1 MDENN
6 IIAEKT
12 EKIGYVQVLRNHDFF
27 ALWLGNL
34 ISVLGNDFHF
44 IALLWLVNQLTK
56 STLSVGI
63 VMTCTFLPPL
73 FFGLFAGVFVDMW
86 NRKITMIACDIIRA
100 ILVLLIPILY
110 YSGLLQF
117 WNICVIVFLISFLNI
132 FHESANRSIIPNL
145 VRPKELVT
153 ANSISEVSF
162 QLTNIFGSAL
172 AGILISIIGTVNIFF
187 IDSFSYLFSAL
198 MIFTIRFAGLQ
209 LDIRLEGAK
218 DILARVWE
226 GLKTIR
232 ANTIILTLI
241 IMMAIMNFALGPF
254 NVLTP
259 RLSEEV
265 LKAGSAGLGFIM
277 SAFSVGMLI
286 GALLVGSLGKKISVG
301 RSITL
306 GVLISGFFFSI
317 FALSK
322 NLSNS
327 LILVAIFGFSFA
339 APKVY
344 GISVIQN
351 LVPNSIRGRIFS
363 IQMLLSNIMFP
374 LSFLLSGWLGEKIVV
389 SWILFGCG
397 ILMIADG
404 IYGYSVK
411 KLRETKVV

>member
-1 MDENN
+1 MNENN
-6 IIAEKT
+6 IIAEKK
-12 EKIGYVQVLRNHDFF
+12 EKIGYIQVLRNHDFF

-63 VMTCTFLPPL
+63 VMTCSFLPSL

-86 NRKITMIACDIIRA
+86 NRKTTMIICDVIRA
-100 ILVLLIPILY
+100 IVVLLIPILY

-117 WNICVIVFLISFLNI
+117 WNICVIVFIISFFNI

-145 VRPKELVT
+145 VRPEELVT

-187 IDSFSYLFSAL
+187 IDSFSYLISAL

-209 LDIRLEGAK
+209 LDIRLEGVK

-226 GLKTIR
+226 GLKTIK
-232 ANTIILTLI
+232 ANTIILTLL

-265 LKAGSAGLGFIM
+265 LKAGSTGLGFIM

-286 GALLVGSLGKKISVG
+286 GALLIGSLGKRIPVG
-301 RSITL
+301 KTITL

-322 NLSNS
+322 NISNS
-327 LILVAIFGFSFA
+327 FILAAIFGFSFA

-344 GISVIQN
+344 GITVIQN
-351 LVPNSIRGRIFS
+351 LVPDSIRGRIFS
-363 IQMLLSNIMFP
+363 IQMLLANIMFP
-374 LSFLLSGWLGEKIVV
+374 LSFLLSGWLGEKIAV

-397 ILMIADG
+397 ILMIANG

-411 KLRETKVV
+411 KLREIKGV

>member
-1 MDENN
+1 MEENN
-6 IIAEKT
+6 IIAERK
-12 EKIGYVQVLRNHDFF
+12 EKIGYIQVLRNHDFF

-63 VMTCTFLPPL
+63 IMTCTVLPHL

-86 NRKITMIACDIIRA
+86 NRKTTMIACDIIRA

-110 YSGLLQF
+110 YGGLLQF

-132 FHESANRSIIPNL
+132 FHDSANKSIIPNL
-145 VRPKELVT
+145 VRPEELVT

-187 IDSFSYLFSAL
+187 IDSLSYLLSAF
-198 MIFTIRFAGLQ
+198 MIFTIKFAGLQ
-209 LDIRLEGAK
+209 MDIRLEGVK
-218 DILARVWE
+218 DILARVRE
-226 GLKTIR
+226 GLKVIKT
-232 ANTIILTLI
+232 NSIILTIL

-259 RLSEEV
+259 KLSEEI
-265 LKAGSAGLGFIM
+265 LKAGSTGFGFIM

-286 GALLVGSLGKKISVG
+286 GAFLVGNLGKRIPVG
-301 RSITL
+301 KSITL
-306 GVLISGFFFSI
+306 SILIAGFFFSI

-322 NLSNS
+322 NIFSS
-327 LILVAIFGFSFA
+327 LILVAIFGFLFA
-339 APKVY
+339 VPRVY

-351 LVPNSIRGRIFS
+351 LVPDSIRGRIFS
-363 IQMLLSNIMFP
+363 IQMFLSNIMFP
-374 LSFLLSGWLGEKIVV
+374 LSFLLSGWLGEKIAV

-397 ILMIADG
+397 ILMMVNG

-411 KLRETKVV
+411 KLREIKGV

>member
-1 MDENN
+1 MEEDN
-6 IIAEKT
+6 IIAEKK
-12 EKIGYVQVLRNHDFF
+12 EKVGYVQVLRNHDFF

-56 STLSVGI
+56 STLSIGI
-63 VMTCTFLPPL
+63 VVTCTFLPHI

-86 NRKITMIACDIIRA
+86 NRKITMIICDIIRA

-110 YSGLLQF
+110 YSGLLQI

-145 VRPKELVT
+145 VRPEELVT

-172 AGILISIIGTVNIFF
+172 AGILISIIGSVNIFF
-187 IDSFSYLFSAL
+187 IDSFTYLFSAL
-198 MIFTIRFAGLQ
+198 MIFTIRFIAIQ
-209 LDIRLEGAK
+209 RDIRLEGVK

-226 GLKTIR
+226 GLKVIKT
-232 ANTIILTLI
+232 NSIILTLL

-259 RLSEEV
+259 KLSEEI
-265 LKAGSAGLGFIM
+265 LKAGPRGLGFIM
-277 SAFSVGMLI
+277 ASLSVGMLI
-286 GALLVGSLGKKISVG
+286 GAFLLGRLGKRVPAGK
-301 RSITL
+301 SITL
-306 GVLISGFFFSI
+306 GILIAGLFFSI

-322 NLSNS
+322 NIFNS
-327 LILVAIFGFSFA
+327 LILVAMFGFSFA

-344 GISVIQN
+344 AISVIQN
-351 LVPNSIRGRIFS
+351 SVPDSIRGRIFS
-363 IQMLLSNIMFP
+363 IQMLLASIMVP
-374 LSFLLSGWLGEKIVV
+374 LSLLLSGWLGERVAP

-397 ILMIADG
+397 LLMIVNG

-411 KLRETKVV
+411 KLREIKGV

>member
-1 MDENN
+1 MEENN
-6 IIAEKT
+6 IIAEKK
-12 EKIGYVQVLRNHDFF
+12 EKIGYIQVLRNHDFF

-56 STLSVGI
+56 STLSIGL

-86 NRKITMIACDIIRA
+86 NRKTTMIVCDVIRA

-110 YSGLLQF
+110 YSGLLQI
-117 WNICVIVFLISFLNI
+117 WNICVIVFIISFLNI

-145 VRPKELVT
+145 VRPEELVT

-187 IDSFSYLFSAL
+187 IDSFTYLISAL
-198 MIFTIRFAGLQ
+198 MIFTIRFIGLQ
-209 LDIRLEGAK
+209 MDIKLEGVK

-226 GLKTIR
+226 GLKTIK
-232 ANTIILTLI
+232 ANMIILTLL

-259 RLSEEV
+259 RLSEEI
-265 LKAGSAGLGFIM
+265 LKAGSTGFGFIM

-286 GALLVGSLGKKISVG
+286 GALLVGNLGKRIPVG
-301 RSITL
+301 KSITL
-306 GVLISGFFFSI
+306 GILISGFFFSM

-322 NLSNS
+322 NIFNS
-327 LILVAIFGFSFA
+327 LILAAMFGFSFA

-344 GISVIQN
+344 GITVIQN
-351 LVPNSIRGRIFS
+351 LVPDSIRGRIFS
-363 IQMLLSNIMFP
+363 IQMLLTNIMFP

-397 ILMIADG
+397 LLMIANG

-411 KLRETKVV
+411 KLREIKGF

>member
-1 MDENN
+1 MEEDN
-6 IIAEKT
+6 IIAEEK

-56 STLSVGI
+56 STLSVGL

-86 NRKITMIACDIIRA
+86 NRKITMIICDIIRA

-110 YSGLLQF
+110 YSGLLQI

-132 FHESANRSIIPNL
+132 FHESANRSMIPNL
-145 VRPKELVT
+145 VRPEELVT

-172 AGILISIIGTVNIFF
+172 AGILISIIGSVNIFF
-187 IDSFSYLFSAL
+187 IDSFTYLFSAL
-198 MIFTIRFAGLQ
+198 MIFTIRFIAIQ
-209 LDIRLEGAK
+209 RDIRLEGVK

-226 GLKTIR
+226 GLKVIKT
-232 ANTIILTLI
+232 NSIILTLLI
-241 IMMAIMNFALGPF
+241 IMAIMNFALGPF

-259 RLSEEV
+259 RLSEEI
-265 LKAGSAGLGFIM
+265 LKAGPRGLGFIM
-277 SAFSVGMLI
+277 ASLSVGMLI
-286 GALLVGSLGKKISVG
+286 GAFLLGRLGKRVPAGK
-301 RSITL
+301 SITL
-306 GVLISGFFFSI
+306 GILIAGLFFSI

-322 NLSNS
+322 NIFNS
-327 LILVAIFGFSFA
+327 LILVALFGFSFA
-339 APKVY
+339 APKVF
-344 GISVIQN
+344 GITVIQN
-351 LVPNSIRGRIFS
+351 SVPDSIRGRIFS
-363 IQMLLSNIMFP
+363 IQMLLANIMFP
-374 LSFLLSGWLGEKIVV
+374 ISLLLSGWLGERVAP

-397 ILMIADG
+397 LLMIANG

-411 KLRETKVV
+411 KLREIKGV

>member
-1 MDENN
+1 MNENN
-6 IIAEKT
+6 IIAEEK
-12 EKIGYVQVLRNHDFF
+12 EKIGYIQVLRNHDFF

-44 IALLWLVNQLTK
+44 IALLWLVSQLTK
-56 STLSVGI
+56 STLSVGL
-63 VMTCTFLPPL
+63 VMTYSFLPPL

-86 NRKITMIACDIIRA
+86 NRKNTMIICDVIRA

-110 YSGLLQF
+110 YGGLLQI
-117 WNICVIVFLISFLNI
+117 WHLYVIVFLISFFNI
-132 FHESANRSIIPNL
+132 FHESANRSMIPNL

-198 MIFTIRFAGLQ
+198 MIFTIRFVGLQ
-209 LDIRLEGAK
+209 MDIRLEGVK

-226 GLKTIR
+226 GLKTIK
-232 ANTIILTLI
+232 ANTIILTIL

-259 RLSEEV
+259 RLSEEI
-265 LKAGSAGLGFIM
+265 LKAGSTGFGFIM

-286 GALLVGSLGKKISVG
+286 GAFLIGSLGKRIPVG
-301 RSITL
+301 KSITL
-306 GVLISGFFFSI
+306 GILIAGFFFSI

-322 NLSNS
+322 NIFNS

-344 GISVIQN
+344 GITIIQN
-351 LVPNSIRGRIFS
+351 LVPDSIRGRIFS

-397 ILMIADG
+397 ILMIANG
-404 IYGYSVK
+404 ICGYSIK
-411 KLRETKVV
+411 RLRETKVV